1 MPRWDVIVV
10 GGGSAGSVLASRL
23 SQGGAKSVLLL
34 EAGKD
39 WRSADAPA
47 EIRSLNFFQ
56 AFQRTEF
63 FWTELKGRLTDAKR
77 PEQYFVG
84 KGLGGGS
91 TVNAIFYVRP
101 PLEDFDRWESTGCRG
116 WSGRDVLPYF
126 TKAETDLDFGDKP
139 WHGNAGPVPVWRPD
153 RGAWKPLD
161 RALYAA
167 AFSCGHRESED
178 MDFNGPRAQGI
189 TRVPYNVRDGQ
200 RVSTNDAYLEP
211 ARTRENLTIIGDALV
226 DRVEFSGRKA
236 TGVRALV
243 SGVMTTFSARHVVV
257 SAGAVFS
264 PAILMRSGVGP
275 AGKVDRIGVDLVSDR
290 PGLGR
295 LQDHPLL
302 SVTFTLKPAFRAAP
316 PAPRDFF
323 SSILLLWTSDTAD
336 SRTNDLNV
344 HPQCFIG
351 AAEAARETGG
361 LVLGLG
367 AVYSEGRVE
376 VETRDPTRTPFV
388 HVGMLSDRRDM
399 VRLRQGVRHL
409 FTLVK
414 DGALSE
420 AIQGEAKLAPRGAE
434 GRPTGSFTSDADLE
448 EAIVK
453 QCAQYFHPVGTCR
466 MGAREDPLSVVDPE
480 CRVIGTEALSVVD
493 ASVMPEIVRC
503 NTNATTIMIAEKAAD
518 ILKTI

>member
-1 MPRWDVIVV
+1 MTAER
-10 GGGSAGSVLASRL
+10 SR
-23 SQGGAKSVLLL
+23 SSCWKP
-34 EAGKD
+34 GKD
-39 WRSADAPA
+39 WRSAEAPA

-56 AFQRTEF
+56 AFQRQEF
-63 FWTELKGRLTDAKR
+63 FWTELRGRLTDLKQ

-101 PLEDFDRWESTGCRG
+101 PLEDFDRWESMGCRG
-116 WSGRDVLPYF
+116 WSGSAVLPYF
-126 TKAETDLDFGDKP
+126 TKAETDLDFGHKP
-139 WHGNAGPVPVWRPD
+139 WHGNAGPIPVWRPG
-153 RGAWKPLD
+153 REAWKPLD

-167 AFSCGHRESED
+167 ASACGHRESED
-178 MDFNGPRAQGI
+178 MDFNGPRASGI
-189 TRVPYNVRDGQ
+189 TRVPYNARDGQ

-211 ARTRENLTIIGDALV
+211 ARGRENLTIVGDAVV
-226 DRVEFSGRKA
+226 DRVEFSGHTA

-243 SGVMTTFSARHVVV
+243 SGVPTAFSARHVVI
-257 SAGAVFS
+257 SAGAVFT
-264 PAILMRSGVGP
+264 PAILTRSGIGP
-275 AGKVDRIGVDLVSDR
+275 AAEVARIGAPLVSDR

-302 SVTFTLKPAFRAAP
+302 SVTFTLKPGFRAAP

-323 SSILLLWTSDTAD
+323 SSLLILWTSDTAD
-336 SRTNDLNV
+336 SRPNDLNV

-351 AAEAARETGG
+351 AGEAARETGG

-376 VETRDPTRTPFV
+376 VQTGDPTKTPFV
-388 HVGMLSDRRDM
+388 HVGMLSDRRDL

-414 DGALSE
+414 DGALAE

-434 GRPTGSFTSDADLE
+434 GRPTGSFLRDDDLE

-493 ASVMPEIVRC
+493 ASIMPEIVRC
-503 NTNATTIMIAEKAAD
+503 NTNATAIMIAEKAAD
-518 ILKTI
+518 ILKKT